1 MTAAITDAGFT
12 YRGEDTPAL
21 TGIDLEITRGSMTA
35 VLGPLGSGT
44 STLCRLLSGQLA
56 SRGTITGT
64 VDLGGTVALL
74 GDDPE
79 AQLSGMTSHVGDE
92 TQLACRLHGLDPI
105 DAANRARSLLGQLG
119 IGELLGHRLATL
131 SGGQRQLVALTRIL
145 APGPDLIVLDQP
157 AQSLDPQMRKRLA
170 TVLQEFCSRGG
181 AVLITGHQTDELTR
195 TCQEVRFLDAGRLQ
209 TATAPIRTGGVWDS
223 LPDDAM
229 PLPETTSR
237 QTDAVLTVRDLT
249 VDRGSRR
256 ILDGLHFD
264 LRPGELTTV
273 TGANGVG
280 KSTLLRALLGLLDR
294 SATVAGTITVSRLG
308 EMNRLDT
315 LPTHARSAHLGW
327 VGQDP
332 GLQLSAATVERELL
346 HAVPLPLHRRRDR
359 ARVRNQR
366 RSEVDAVLT
375 ATDLAQV
382 ADDHPFDLDLPRRK
396 DVVIASALMTE
407 ATVLLLDE
415 PTIGRDLAAMTRL
428 NAIIESFLGRGGA
441 VLATT
446 HDQRLA
452 SESAHHRLR
461 LVDGRAH
468 RI

>member
-119 IGELLGHRLATL
+119 IGELWGHRLATL

-170 TVLQEFCSRGG
+170 TVLQEFCDWGG
-181 AVLITGHQTDELTR
+181 AVLITGHQSDELTR
-195 TCQEVRFLDAGRLQ
+195 ICHEVRVLDAGRLQ
-209 TATAPIRTGGVWDS
+209 TTTASIRSGGVWDS
-223 LPDDAM
+223 LPDGAAT
-229 PLPETTSR
+229 PSKTTSS
-237 QTDAVLTVRDLT
+237 QADALLTVRDLT
-249 VDRGSRR
+249 VDRGSSR
-256 ILDGLHFD
+256 ILDGVDLD

-280 KSTLLRALLGLLDR
+280 KSTLLRALLGLLGR
-294 SATVAGTITVSRLG
+294 SATVTGTITVSRLG
-308 EMNRLDT
+308 EMTRMDT
-315 LPTHARSAHLGW
+315 LPTHARSAYLGW

-332 GLQLSAATVERELL
+332 GLQLSAATVARELL
-346 HAVPLPLHRRRDR
+346 HAAPLPPHRRRDR
-359 ARVRNQR
+359 SQVRDQR
-366 RSEVDAVLT
+366 RSDVDAVL
-375 ATDLAQV
+375 AEADLTEV
-382 ADDHPFDLDLPRRK
+382 ADEHPFDLDVPRRK

-407 ATVLLLDE
+407 ASVLLLDE

-428 NAIIESFLGRGGA
+428 DAIIGRFLSRGGA

-446 HDQRLA
+446 HDQRWA
-452 SESAHHRLR
+452 HESAHHRLR
-461 LVDGRAH
+461 LVGGRAH
-468 RI
+468 RR

>member
-170 TVLQEFCSRGG
+170 TVLQEFCDWGG
-181 AVLITGHQTDELTR
+181 AVLITGHQSDELTR
-195 TCQEVRFLDAGRLQ
+195 ICHEVRVLDAGRLQ
-209 TATAPIRTGGVWDS
+209 TTTASIRSGGVWDS
-223 LPDDAM
+223 LPDGAAT
-229 PLPETTSR
+229 PSKTTSS
-237 QTDAVLTVRDLT
+237 QADALLTVRDLT
-249 VDRGSRR
+249 VDRGSSR
-256 ILDGLHFD
+256 ILDGVDLD

-280 KSTLLRALLGLLDR
+280 KSTLLRALLGLLGR
-294 SATVAGTITVSRLG
+294 SATVTGTITVSRLG
-308 EMNRLDT
+308 EMTRMDT
-315 LPTHARSAHLGW
+315 LPTHARSAYLGW

-332 GLQLSAATVERELL
+332 GLQLSAATVARELL
-346 HAVPLPLHRRRDR
+346 HAAPLPPHRRRDR
-359 ARVRNQR
+359 SQVRDQR
-366 RSEVDAVLT
+366 RSDVDTVL
-375 ATDLAQV
+375 AEADLTEV
-382 ADDHPFDLDLPRRK
+382 ADEHPFDLDVPRRK

-407 ATVLLLDE
+407 ASVLLLDE

-428 NAIIESFLGRGGA
+428 NAIIERFLSGGGA

-446 HDQRLA
+446 HDQRWA
-452 SESAHHRLR
+452 HESAHHRLR

-468 RI
+468 QR

>member
-1 MTAAITDAGFT
+1 MAVAIRDAGFT
-12 YRGEDTPAL
+12 YHGEDTAAL
-21 TGIDLEITRGSMTA
+21 SGINLDITGGTMTA
-35 VLGPLGSGT
+35 VLGTLGSGT
-44 STLCRLLSGQLA
+44 STLCRMLSGQLA
-56 SRGTITGT
+56 SRGATTGT
-64 VDLGGTVALL
+64 IDRSSAIALL

-79 AQLSGMTSHVGDE
+79 AQLSGMTSHIGDE
-92 TQLACRLHGLDPI
+92 TQLACRLHGSDP
-105 DAANRARSLLGQLG
+105 AEARSRARNLLEQLG
-119 IGELLGHRLATL
+119 IDELWSRRLDTL
-131 SGGQRQLVALTRIL
+131 SGGQRQLVALARIL
-145 APGPDLIVLDQP
+145 ALGPDLLVLDQP

-170 TVLQEFCSRGG
+170 TVLQEFCDWGG
-181 AVLITGHQTDELTR
+181 AVLITGHQSDELTR
-195 TCQEVRFLDAGRLQ
+195 ICHEVRVLDAGRLQ
-209 TATAPIRTGGVWDS
+209 TTTASIRSGGVWDS
-223 LPDDAM
+223 LPDGAAT
-229 PLPETTSR
+229 PSKTTSS
-237 QTDAVLTVRDLT
+237 QADALLTVRDLT
-249 VDRGSRR
+249 VDRGSSR
-256 ILDGLHFD
+256 ILDGVDLD

-280 KSTLLRALLGLLDR
+280 KSTLLRALLGLLGR
-294 SATVAGTITVSRLG
+294 SATVTGTITVSRLG
-308 EMNRLDT
+308 EMTRMDT
-315 LPTHARSAHLGW
+315 LPTHARSAYLGW

-446 HDQRLA
+446 HDQRWA

>member
-21 TGIDLEITRGSMTA
+21 TGIDLEITRGTMTA
-35 VLGPLGSGT
+35 VLGTLGSGT
-44 STLCRLLSGQLA
+44 STLCRMLSGQLA
-56 SRGTITGT
+56 SRGATTGT
-64 VDLGGTVALL
+64 IDRSSAIALL

-79 AQLSGMTSHVGDE
+79 AQLSGMTSHIGDE

-170 TVLQEFCSRGG
+170 TVLQEFCDWGG
-181 AVLITGHQTDELTR
+181 AVLITGPQSDELTR
-195 TCQEVRFLDAGRLQ
+195 ICHEVRVLDAGRLQ
-209 TATAPIRTGGVWDS
+209 TTTASIRSGGVWDS
-223 LPDDAM
+223 LPDGAAT
-229 PLPETTSR
+229 PSKTTSS
-237 QTDAVLTVRDLT
+237 QADALLTVRDLT
-249 VDRGSRR
+249 VDRGSSR
-256 ILDGLHFD
+256 ILDGVDLD

-280 KSTLLRALLGLLDR
+280 KSTLLRALLGLLGR
-294 SATVAGTITVSRLG
+294 SATVTGTITVSRLG
-308 EMNRLDT
+308 EMTRMDT
-315 LPTHARSAHLGW
+315 LPTHARSAYLGW

-332 GLQLSAATVERELL
+332 GLQLSAATVARELL
-346 HAVPLPLHRRRDR
+346 HAAPLPPHRRRDR
-359 ARVRNQR
+359 SQVRDQR
-366 RSEVDAVLT
+366 RSDVDAVL
-375 ATDLAQV
+375 AEADLTEV
-382 ADDHPFDLDLPRRK
+382 ADEHPFDLDVPRRK

-407 ATVLLLDE
+407 ASVLLLDE

-428 NAIIESFLGRGGA
+428 DAIIGRFLSRGGA

-446 HDQRLA
+446 HDQRWA
-452 SESAHHRLR
+452 HESAHHRLR

-468 RI
+468 QR

>member
-92 TQLACRLHGLDPI
+92 TQLACLLHGLDPI

-170 TVLQEFCSRGG
+170 TVLQEFCDWGG
-181 AVLITGHQTDELTR
+181 AVLITGHQSDELTR
-195 TCQEVRFLDAGRLQ
+195 ICHEVRVLDAGRLQ
-209 TATAPIRTGGVWDS
+209 TTTASIRSGGVWDS
-223 LPDDAM
+223 LPDGAAT
-229 PLPETTSR
+229 PSKTTSS
-237 QTDAVLTVRDLT
+237 QADALLTVRDLT
-249 VDRGSRR
+249 VDRGSSR
-256 ILDGLHFD
+256 ILDGVDLD

-280 KSTLLRALLGLLDR
+280 KSTLLRALLGLLGR
-294 SATVAGTITVSRLG
+294 SATVTGTITVSRLG
-308 EMNRLDT
+308 EMTRMDT
-315 LPTHARSAHLGW
+315 LPTHARSAYLGW

-332 GLQLSAATVERELL
+332 GLQLSAATVARELL
-346 HAVPLPLHRRRDR
+346 HAAPLPPHRRRDR
-359 ARVRNQR
+359 SQVRDQR
-366 RSEVDAVLT
+366 RSDVDAVL
-375 ATDLAQV
+375 AEADLTEV
-382 ADDHPFDLDLPRRK
+382 ADEHPFDLDVPRRK

-407 ATVLLLDE
+407 ASVLLLDE

-428 NAIIESFLGRGGA
+428 DAIIGRFLSRGGA

-446 HDQRLA
+446 HDQRWA
-452 SESAHHRLR
+452 HESAHHRLR

-468 RI
+468 QR

>member
-119 IGELLGHRLATL
+119 IGELWGHRLATL

-170 TVLQEFCSRGG
+170 TVLQEFCDWGG
-181 AVLITGHQTDELTR
+181 AVLITGHQSDELTR
-195 TCQEVRFLDAGRLQ
+195 ICHEVRVLDAGRLQ
-209 TATAPIRTGGVWDS
+209 TTTASIRSGGVWDS
-223 LPDDAM
+223 LPDGAAT
-229 PLPETTSR
+229 PSKTTSS
-237 QTDAVLTVRDLT
+237 QADALLTVRDLT
-249 VDRGSRR
+249 VDRGSSR
-256 ILDGLHFD
+256 ILDGVDLD

-280 KSTLLRALLGLLDR
+280 KSTLLRALLGLLGR
-294 SATVAGTITVSRLG
+294 SATVTGTITVSRLG
-308 EMNRLDT
+308 EMTRMDT
-315 LPTHARSAHLGW
+315 LPTHARSAYLGW

-332 GLQLSAATVERELL
+332 GLQLSAATVARELL
-346 HAVPLPLHRRRDR
+346 HAAPLPPHRRRDR
-359 ARVRNQR
+359 SQVRDQR
-366 RSEVDAVLT
+366 RSDVDAVL
-375 ATDLAQV
+375 AEADLTEV
-382 ADDHPFDLDLPRRK
+382 ADEHPFDLDVPRRK

-407 ATVLLLDE
+407 ASVLLLDE

-428 NAIIESFLGRGGA
+428 DAIIGRFLSRGGA

-446 HDQRLA
+446 HDQRWA
-452 SESAHHRLR
+452 HESAHHRLR

-468 RI
+468 QR